1 MNALTPRFPQ
11 FLHGGDYNPDQWLDR
26 PDILEEDIRM
36 MKEAHIN
43 CVSIGIFAWA
53 KLEPEEGKYD
63 FDWLEKIIDNL
74 YQNGIYSVLATPSGA
89 KPVWMSEA
97 HPEIRRVQQ
106 NLVRDETGDRHNH
119 CYTSPYY
126 REKVKA
132 IDTALAGRFSKHPG
146 VILWH
151 LSNEY
156 GGTCYCPLCQE
167 AFREWLKKKY
177 DNDLTKLNHEWW
189 SHFWS
194 HTITD
199 WSQIHPPLPNGEH
212 STHGLVLDWK
222 RFTTDQVVDFM
233 KLERDAV
240 KAVDP
245 TLPVT
250 TNFMYEFDGYNYF
263 KFKDELD
270 VVSWDSYPWWR
281 AGDNTQ
287 TAAEVAFWHDV
298 MRGIKKQNFLL
309 MESTP
314 SVTNWTPVSRLK
326 RPGMHMAQCMQAV
339 AHGSNSIQ
347 YFQLRKGRGS
357 FEKFHGAV
365 IDHSRSTETREF
377 QDVKAVGE
385 QLTHLNALYGS
396 TVRAK
401 AAIVY
406 DTENR
411 WAIDGAAGPRNIGT
425 HYLETVRAHYK
436 ALWEM
441 GIAVDVVD
449 EECDIHEYSLVIAP
463 MLYLLREGFEEK
475 LKAFVQNG
483 GTLVSTY
490 LSGLV
495 NENDLVYLNGWPG
508 AGLKEV
514 FGIWNETTDGLWDGE
529 ENHFTWNE
537 KRYAV
542 HELCALVHPQ
552 GAQVLA
558 EYEEDFY
565 AETPALTEHT
575 YGKGKAYYLAARAKE
590 DFYHDFYHQLADTLS
605 LPKAL
610 QADPPHGIEAALR
623 KTEDEEFLFLQN
635 FSGQEMTV
643 QLPHPQENL
652 ATGDVHTEVTLPGYG
667 AAVLRRSTK

>member
-1 MNALTPRFPQ
+1 MTALTPRFPQ
-11 FLHGGDYNPDQWLDR
+11 LLHGGDYNPDQWLDR
-26 PDILEEDIRM
+26 PDILEEDVKM
-36 MKEAHIN
+36 LKEAHIN
-43 CVSIGIFAWA
+43 CVSIGIFSWA
-53 KLEPEEGKYD
+53 RLEPEEGKYD
-63 FDWLEKIIDNL
+63 FDWLERIIDNL

-97 HPEIRRVQQ
+97 HPEIRRVQE

-119 CYTSPYY
+119 CYTSAYY

-132 IDTALAGRFSKHPG
+132 IDTALAQRFSKHPG

-177 DNDLTKLNHEWW
+177 NNDLEKLNHEWW

-199 WSQIHPPLPNGEH
+199 WAQIHPPLPNGEH

-222 RFTTDQVVDFM
+222 RFTTEQVVDFM

-245 TLPVT
+245 SLPVT
-250 TNFMYEFDGYNYF
+250 TNFMYEFDCYNYF

-270 VVSWDSYPWWR
+270 VVSWDSYPWWKG
-281 AGDNTQ
+281 GDNTQ
-287 TAAEVAFWHDV
+287 TASEVAFWHDV

-326 RPGMHMAQCMQAV
+326 RPGVHMAQCMQAV

-365 IDHSRSTETREF
+365 IDHSRSTETHEF

-385 QLTHLNALYGS
+385 QLSKMNALYNS
-396 TVRAK
+396 EVHSKVAL
-401 AAIVY
+401 VY

-441 GIAVDVVD
+441 GISVDIVD
-449 EECDIHEYSLVIAP
+449 EECDISEYSLVIAP
-463 MLYLLREGFEEK
+463 MLYLIREGFEDK

-514 FGIWNETTDGLWDGE
+514 FGVWNETTDGLWDGE
-529 ENHFTWNE
+529 ENHFTWNG
-537 KRYAV
+537 KTYAV
-542 HELCALVHPQ
+542 GELCALLHEQ
-552 GAQVLA
+552 GAKVLA
-558 EYEEDFY
+558 NYEKDFY
-565 AETPALTEHT
+565 AGTPALTENHF
-575 YGKGKAYYLAARAKE
+575 GAGKAYYLAARAE
-590 DFYHDFYHQLADTLS
+590 ESFYHDFYHQLADELS
-605 LPKAL
+605 LQKAL
-610 QADPPHGIEAALR
+610 QADPPHGVEAALR
-623 KTEDEEFLFLQN
+623 SNDENEFLFLEN
-635 FSGQEMTV
+635 FSGEEVRVT
-643 QLPHPQENL
+643 LPHAYENM
-652 ATGDVHTEVTLPGYG
+652 ADDVSAAEVTLPGYG
-667 AAVLRRSTK
+667 AAVLRRNTK